1 MNNRC
6 RRRRRLL
13 GLDEGGGGG
22 GEGGSRGSRAP
33 PQLTEEQVELYV
45 DGMARRDG
53 IGAR

>member
-22 GEGGSRGSRAP
+22 EDGGRGRAP

-45 DGMARRDG
+45 DGMAYRDG